1 VAERDEVWTI
11 SRCGAHDAAVRNRAG
26 ARRLVATLCVLALGV
41 PACANG
47 APSIDR
53 TIAVGG
59 GQLDVWCDGGPGPAV
74 VFLSAIGGDDTLRP
88 IAESIADRT
97 DACFYFRPGDGETE
111 PPAAPRTAAKDAA
124 DLHELLSAASIP
136 HPVILVA
143 HSYGGLIA
151 DVAAASHPEDVAG
164 VLLVDASH
172 PDQERRMSE
181 LFTPEQQAISDAEM
195 ANFPYVDFST
205 SLADAGTAIS
215 RFPAIPLTVITAT
228 HGFASACDQ
237 GLPCDEM
244 QAVWLEVQ
252 DDYAS
257 LTPNARHIRVD
268 TGHYVHQERPDVVIH
283 EIEALLER
291 IGTAVSSAAT

>member
-1 VAERDEVWTI
+1 
-11 SRCGAHDAAVRNRAG
+11 
-26 ARRLVATLCVLALGV
+26 V
-41 PACANG
+41 PACASG

-53 TIAVGG
+53 TIVASGG
-59 GQLDVWCDGGPGPAV
+59 ELAVWCDGGPGPAV

-88 IAESIADRT
+88 IAESVADRT

-124 DLHELLSAASIP
+124 DLHELLTAAAIP
-136 HPVILVA
+136 RPVVLVA

-164 VLLVDASH
+164 VVLVDASH

-181 LFTPEQQAISDAEM
+181 LFTPEQQSISDAEF
-195 ANFPYVDFST
+195 ADFPHVDFAT
-205 SLADAGTAIS
+205 SLADARDAIA

-228 HGFASACDQ
+228 HGFASACER
-237 GLPCDEM
+237 GLPCEEM
-244 QAVWLEVQ
+244 QAVWLDVQ

-257 LTPNARHIRVD
+257 LTSNARRVRVD
-268 TGHYVHQERPDVVIH
+268 TGHYVQQEQPDVVIS
-283 EIEALLER
+283 EILALLER
-291 IGTAVSSAAT
+291 IGTPVPSPTT